1 MAQFGEGLDHAL
13 LQRGGELGVDVRDHV
28 RVLAGGEA
36 GRPGH
41 GETGLAVQPRPGVLH
56 EVLGP
61 LRQRPVG
68 GGPEVAAA
76 AVFELAD
83 EAGDDLQHQRGLGG
97 EVVLHRT
104 GSHTGGPRHLMHRPL
119 RVALGVHQGDGR
131 VEQAL
136 AGLLAAEL
144 VQGGGHGEVW
154 VSVGVGAL
162 ALWV

>member
-1 MAQFGEGLDHAL
+1 MAQLGEGLGHAL
-13 LQRGGELGVDVRDHV
+13 LQRGGELSVDVRD
-28 RVLAGGEA
+28 LAGGEA

-41 GETGLAVQPRPGVLH
+41 GETGLAIQLRPGVLH

-76 AVFELAD
+76 AAFELAD

-97 EVVLHRT
+97 EVVLHCP
-104 GSHTGGPRHLMHRPL
+104 GGHAGGPRHLMHRPL
-119 RVALGVHQGDGR
+119 PVALGVHQGDRR

-144 VQGGGHGEVW
+144 VQGGGHG
-154 VSVGVGAL
+154 GVG
-162 ALWV
+162 